1 MKYPA
6 IEPKQLTGS
15 EPIIYGDKQISDV
28 KSFWQWAYSDL
39 IGNTER
45 GAVAEYLVA
54 CALGIDK
61 ESRVSWGSYDL
72 KIKNEIKIEIK
83 TSGYLQ
89 TWEQDELSKI
99 NFNISEKLFWNHI
112 TNKFTEPK
120 KRHANVYVFC
130 VHKHTDQDT
139 INPLDAGQWDFY
151 VLPTHALNQ
160 EKTKSQKTISLSG
173 LIELNAVKC
182 EYENLSKE
190 IEKCL

>member
-6 IEPKQLTGS
+6 IEPKQLTGC
-15 EPIIYGDKQISDV
+15 ELIKYGDKQISDV

-39 IGNTER
+39 VGNTER

-61 ESRVSWGSYDL
+61 DSRVSWGSYDL
-72 KIKNEIKIEIK
+72 TLKNGITIEVK

-89 TWEQDELSKI
+89 TWGQKEISNIQ
-99 NFNISEKLFWNHI
+99 FNISEKLEWNPV
-112 TNKFTEPK
+112 TNEFGDIK

-139 INPLDAGQWDFY
+139 VNPLDVVQWDFY
-151 VLPTHALNQ
+151 VLPTKKLNQ
-160 EKTKSQKTISLSG
+160 EKKSQKIITLSG
-173 LIELNAVKC
+173 LIKLEAKKC
-182 EYENLSKE
+182 DYKNLSNE
-190 IEKCL
+190 IEKHL